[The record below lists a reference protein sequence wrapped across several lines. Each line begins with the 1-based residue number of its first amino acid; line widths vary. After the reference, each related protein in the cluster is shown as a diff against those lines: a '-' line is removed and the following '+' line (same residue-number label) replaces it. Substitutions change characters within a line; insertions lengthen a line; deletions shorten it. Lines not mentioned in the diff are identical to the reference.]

1 MLKGANWGN
10 TYDLTKLH
18 LCANEQHPT
27 LLKGLMEE
35 VSEQYAGGNILDA
48 GCHDCISGSVDASA
62 TAAGA
67 AAFLRV
73 WHSVTAHTAAAS

>member
-1 MLKGANWGN
+1 
-10 TYDLTKLH
+10 
-18 LCANEQHPT
+18 
-27 LLKGLMEE
+27 MEE